1 MDIARCMAD
10 DQIYTAA
17 VFSNLP
23 PGNLE
28 RMRQQLI
35 CAECAGPAFFRKA
48 TRNGRAACFGA
59 RPHQDGCGLAAQ
71 DSEQVIEG
79 EGTDLDVLNNPA
91 ERIVVDLAFGALPR
105 EVHGDPN
112 EGQGRAGRAPRY
124 VGANP
129 RPDARMHRR
138 LSSLLRALI
147 EAPQFSASNQL
158 LEIGGHPEIRVRD
171 FFVPLLNANSGMRGL
186 FRGWWGL
193 ISDAQDGADGTL
205 WLNGGGRGQI
215 SFCIPP
221 ELRAEVL
228 DRFRLVDNEQLA
240 GAYALALGEL
250 RISQYGKMY
259 CVIESPNHIAIRLT

>member
-17 VFSNLP
+17 GFSNLP

-28 RMRQQLI
+28 WMRQQLI

-59 RPHQDGCGLAAQ
+59 RPHQDGCSLAAQ

-79 EGTDLDVLNNPA
+79 ENTDLDVLNNPA
-91 ERIVVDLAFGALPR
+91 ERIVVDLAFGAPPR
-105 EVHGDPN
+105 EVHSDPN
-112 EGQGRAGRAPRY
+112 QGQGRAGRAPRY

-129 RPDARMHRR
+129 RPDAHMHRR

-158 LEIGGHPEIRVRD
+158 LEIAGQAEICVRD
-171 FFVPLLNANSGMRGL
+171 FFVPLLNANPGMRGL

-193 ISDAQDGADGTL
+193 ISNAKDGADGTL

-221 ELRAEVL
+221 ESRPEVL
-228 DRFRLVDNEQLA
+228 DRFRLVDNEQLV

-250 RISQYGKMY
+250 RISQNGKMY
-259 CVIESPNHIAIRLT
+259 CVIESPNYIAIRLT